1 LEWIKNRADELKEDI
16 RVLLSTRKNT
26 IERMFLLDTLQHL
39 GIDYHF
45 EEQINMVLRQILES
59 EISNSNLHEVS
70 LRFRLLR
77 EQGHWVSP
85 RIHLYFYI
93 IIVGKNVNAR
103 KS

>member
-1 LEWIKNRADELKEDI
+1 LEWITNRADELKEDI
-16 RVLLSTRKNT
+16 RKLLSTRKNT
-26 IERMFLLDTLQHL
+26 TERMFLLDTLQHL
-39 GIDYHF
+39 GIDCHF
-45 EEQINMVLRQILES
+45 EEQINVVLRQILES

-85 RIHLYFYI
+85 GIQLYFYI
-93 IIVGKNVNAR
+93 IIVGEKFNAR